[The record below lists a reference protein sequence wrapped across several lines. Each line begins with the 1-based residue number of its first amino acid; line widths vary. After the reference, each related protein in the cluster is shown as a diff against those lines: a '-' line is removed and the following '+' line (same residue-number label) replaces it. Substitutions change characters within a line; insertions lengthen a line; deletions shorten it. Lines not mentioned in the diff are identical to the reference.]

1 MSIIDEI
8 IEIIDEI
15 IPLPRV
21 QILQQK
27 IDTLS
32 WNAYEYQK
40 ILIDR
45 KKTLMHQFQEIS
57 QLASDLNIDK
67 LELRRMISQS
77 FAKVGISDSY
87 LRKLLPE
94 KLKFTKHTR
103 KDYVKKQ
110 DQQDQSIVLQQSHQQ
125 ESVELPSSGQLTLP
139 SNKSIELQT
148 NHTHDS
154 VVLHTEG
161 EQIEFEDKDRIIKN
175 LKKDIKDLSEP
186 FTGVG
191 TFRYENHDILLKIT
205 VNVKDKSIGTIE
217 IARAVSQKV
226 DMQKNE
232 NQSF

>member
-1 MSIIDEI
+1 MSVIDEI

-15 IPLPRV
+15 IPLPTV

-32 WNAYEYQK
+32 RNVYECQK

-45 KKTLMHQFQEIS
+45 KKTLMQQFQEIS

-77 FAKVGISDSY
+77 FAEVGVSDSY

-94 KLKFTKHTR
+94 PLKFMKHMR

-110 DQQDQSIVLQQSHQQ
+110 DQRDQSIDLQQSHQQ
-125 ESVELPSSGQLTLP
+125 ESVELPSSGQLASP

-148 NHTHDS
+148 NHTPNS
-154 VVLHTEG
+154 LVLHTEG
-161 EQIEFEDKDRIIKN
+161 EQIEFEDKDTIIKN
-175 LKKDIKDLSEP
+175 LNKAIKDLSES
-186 FTGVG
+186 FTAVG
-191 TFRYENHDILLKIT
+191 TFRYGNHDILLKIT
-205 VNVKDKSIGTIE
+205 VNVKAKSIGTIE
-217 IARAVSQKV
+217 IARPVSQKG
-226 DMQKNE
+226 
-232 NQSF
+232 

>member
-32 WNAYEYQK
+32 RNAYEYQK

-45 KKTLMHQFQEIS
+45 KKTLMQQFQEIS

-67 LELRRMISQS
+67 LELRMMISQS

-103 KDYVKKQ
+103 KDYVK
-110 DQQDQSIVLQQSHQQ
+110 
-125 ESVELPSSGQLTLP
+125 
-139 SNKSIELQT
+139 NKI
-148 NHTHDS
+148 N
-154 VVLHTEG
+154 
-161 EQIEFEDKDRIIKN
+161 
-175 LKKDIKDLSEP
+175 
-186 FTGVG
+186 
-191 TFRYENHDILLKIT
+191 KI
-205 VNVKDKSIGTIE
+205 N
-217 IARAVSQKV
+217 R
-226 DMQKNE
+226 
-232 NQSF
+232 